1 MKEYCEENHTKALL
15 ASRNALFLLFALPG
29 VAFAT
34 WVSRTVS
41 TRDILAVSN
50 AEMGWILFGLSVGSV
65 IGLLSASHFID
76 RKGARDVIVG
86 SMFFMIVGLFCLGM
100 NFYVISNIGA
110 FCSLVVFGVGYG
122 LAEVALNV
130 EGSAIERELG
140 VTLLPKF
147 HGFFSVGTLVG
158 ALSGSV
164 AALLH
169 IPILYQFLVVSV
181 LSILFVCVLYRF
193 LPSGTG
199 KKEKRK
205 EKKRVQH
212 TSLRMEKKIFLIGVF
227 VLGMAFAEGSA
238 NDWLPIVM
246 VDGHEQSAV
255 TGSIMYTV
263 FVLAMTFARMISGY
277 FLDRFGRVTV
287 VHTTIVMAII
297 GISIVIFGN
306 QPFLLYVGVILWGMG
321 ASLGFPIG
329 LSAAGDDS
337 ENATSNVAIV
347 SLIGYTAFLVGPP
360 FLGIL
365 GQFFGIRNALL
376 AVLLFVLLSGVVSF
390 ATRENKSG

>member
-15 ASRNALFLLFALPG
+15 ASRDALFLLFALPG

-34 WVSRTVS
+34 WVSRTAS

-76 RKGARDVIVG
+76 HKGARDVIVG

-100 NFYVISNIGA
+100 NIYVISSIGA

-169 IPILYQFLVVSV
+169 IPILYQFLAVSIV
-181 LSILFVCVLYRF
+181 SILFVCVLYRF

-287 VHTTIVMAII
+287 VRTTIVMAII

-306 QPFLLYVGVILWGMG
+306 QPFLLSVGVILWGMG